1 MSKADVVK
9 IQQFEVNKRDIDKV
23 KKAFKV
29 KDNVEAI
36 KKALDVASGKIELE
50 GIFEKYRG
58 AKIKKV
64 YA

>member
-1 MSKADVVK
+1 MSKADVVT
-9 IQQFEVNKRDIDKV
+9 IQQFEVNKRDINKV

-36 KKALDVASGKIELE
+36 RKALDVASGKIELE

-58 AKIKKV
+58 TRVKKV